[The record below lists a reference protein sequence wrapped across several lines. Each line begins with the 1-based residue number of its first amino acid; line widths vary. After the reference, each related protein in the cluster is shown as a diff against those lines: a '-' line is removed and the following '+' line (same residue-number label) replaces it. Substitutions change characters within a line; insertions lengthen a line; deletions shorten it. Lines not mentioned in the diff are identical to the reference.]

1 MRLTMSDITTL
12 VEDMYNV
19 LNPATHAGLSDEVL
33 KNFGERAAHHV
44 KDSFESRE
52 NRTRE
57 SNVLYASEAGERCS
71 RKLYYRINNYQEE
84 PIPPHTYYKF
94 LYGDVVEETTLLLAE
109 AAGHSVSGCQEKVV
123 AVFDNGWEVRGR
135 MDAVIDGVPIDVKSM
150 TPAGFAALPSN
161 LDDYDD
167 KFGYVDQVSFYRN
180 WGRSS
185 EQVGILAVDKTLGH
199 IKLSLGT
206 GKHADQQRAKIKVH
220 IDAIERGTPDRA
232 YKAEPEGK
240 SGNMKLGVACSY
252 CPFKK
257 ECWPGVRTFI
267 YSRGPVYLT
276 EIKKVPNVPEIL
288 DA

>member
-1 MRLTMSDITTL
+1 MSDITTL

-19 LNPATHAGLSDEVL
+19 LDPAIHAGLSDEVL
-33 KNFGERAAHHV
+33 KNFGERTAHHV

-52 NRTRE
+52 NRTRT
-57 SNVLYASEAGERCS
+57 SGVLYASETGERCS

-109 AAGHSVSGCQEKVV
+109 AAGHSISGCQEKVSLSIG
-123 AVFDNGWEVRGR
+123 GWEIRGR

-161 LDDYDD
+161 LDHYDD
-167 KFGYVDQVSFYRN
+167 KFGYRDQVSFYRN
-180 WGRSS
+180 WGYQSDR
-185 EQVGILAVDKTLGH
+185 VGILAVDKTLGH
-199 IKLSLGT
+199 IKLSLGSGIDEAT
-206 GKHADQQRAKIKVH
+206 QRDKITLH
-220 IDAIERGTPDRA
+220 ISAIEAGIPNRHYETVAD
-232 YKAEPEGK
+232 GK
-240 SGNMKLGVACSY
+240 SGNRKLDIACSY
-252 CPFKK
+252 CPFKR
-257 ECWPGVRTFI
+257 ECWPGLRTFI

-276 EIKKVPNVPEIL
+276 EVKKVPNVPEVH